1 MKRKT
6 SVRSPGTFCLLL
18 MIIRA
23 TRLSVAQGE
32 DKGNKHQKEKTSN
45 MIYTADR
52 AGAASHQKFL
62 NNS

>member
-1 MKRKT
+1 
-6 SVRSPGTFCLLL
+6 